1 MSDRSEVPV
10 DERVRA
16 AIARALG
23 LPDTASPGPL
33 ALGVTPGWD
42 SMGHM
47 TVVMEIET
55 EFGAS
60 FPAHRLPE
68 LTDVDAIVRA
78 LGEEGA

>member
-1 MSDRSEVPV
+1 MNDRPDPTEA
-10 DERVRA
+10 RVRA
-16 AIARALG
+16 AISRALA
-23 LPDTASPGPL
+23 LPGSLSAEPL
-33 ALGVTPGWD
+33 ALGTTPGWD

-47 TVVMEIET
+47 TVVMEIES

-78 LGEEGA
+78 LGEDQE